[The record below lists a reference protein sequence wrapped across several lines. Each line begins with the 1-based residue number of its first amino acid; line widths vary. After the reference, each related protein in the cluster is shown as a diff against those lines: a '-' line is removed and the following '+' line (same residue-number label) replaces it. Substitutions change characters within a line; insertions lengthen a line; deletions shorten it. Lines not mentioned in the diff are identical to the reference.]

1 MAAAATAKDDCPSY
15 TIVETD
21 QKGRK
26 KSRVTRVW
34 TEHLTEYQDKTTTFS
49 GPPMGYVG
57 KCDKNSHEIDFFME
71 LFGDTADFIVSR
83 TNTFME
89 ERDDRPKRSKR
100 NSQPA
105 VQLQPV
111 AVKAGTSSDPQPAHT
126 DDDGHHSDLV
136 HEHESSSSS
145 DYEKDMEEDEGDDL
159 DADRL
164 SEASSGTE
172 DQPGTEQDETA
183 VTSTGPPPPPPSPPS
198 PASSQPSSPDV
209 SWSRS
214 STSQSRKCLRVLVKV
229 TIIFHRLC
237 LLWFVTDQCTKLLIR
252 SLYFTLLA
260 EVRRTQTAAAEA
272 KEEEGTTTAPSPLFY
287 IVFGRG
293 ES

>member
-1 MAAAATAKDDCPSY
+1 M
-15 TIVETD
+15 
-21 QKGRK
+21 
-26 KSRVTRVW
+26 
-34 TEHLTEYQDKTTTFS
+34 
-49 GPPMGYVG
+49 
-57 KCDKNSHEIDFFME
+57 
-71 LFGDTADFIVSR
+71 
-83 TNTFME
+83 
-89 ERDDRPKRSKR
+89 
-100 NSQPA
+100 
-105 VQLQPV
+105 
-111 AVKAGTSSDPQPAHT
+111 
-126 DDDGHHSDLV
+126 V

-145 DYEKDMEEDEGDDL
+145 SDYEEDMEEDEGDDL

-252 SLYFTLLA
+252 SLYFTCRGA
-260 EVRRTQTAAAEA
+260 MNPSRRSHRQSQSQSERCRSRTRSRPRQS
-272 KEEEGTTTAPSPLFY
+272 K
-287 IVFGRG
+287 GR
-293 ES
+293 